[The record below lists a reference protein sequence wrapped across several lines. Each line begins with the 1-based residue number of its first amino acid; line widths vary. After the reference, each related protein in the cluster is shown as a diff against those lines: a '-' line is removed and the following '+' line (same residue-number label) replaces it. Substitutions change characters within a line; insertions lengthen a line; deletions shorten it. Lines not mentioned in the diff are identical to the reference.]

1 VFERFTDE
9 ARRVVVLSQEESR
22 LLEHDHIGTHHLL
35 LGLIHEGDGAAA
47 QALAEIGVTLDG
59 ARGQVERIV
68 GRGSSGPVSGHI
80 PFTPGAKKA
89 LEQSLREALQLGH
102 NYIGT
107 EHVLLGLLRTDDDPV
122 VGEVLAGLGTDAGAV
137 EQQLVQIIARTRPES
152 IRAMTTA
159 APAPPFSPEL
169 TAVIGEAC
177 AAAKAAG
184 ATSVKPEHLFDAAAR
199 WPDGAAARMV
209 RARGSERASRLLRR
223 RGRAAATR
231 RDEPPEQTDEAVADE
246 PDEGEG

>member
-22 LLEHDHIGTHHLL
+22 LLDHDHIGTHHLL

-47 QALAEIGVTLDG
+47 QALAALGVTLDG

-89 LEQSLREALQLGH
+89 LELSLREALQLGH

-107 EHVLLGLLRTDDDPV
+107 EHVLLGLLRTDDPV
-122 VGEVLAGLGTDAGAV
+122 VGEVLVGLGTDGAAV
-137 EQQLVQIIARTRPES
+137 DHQLVQIIARTRPES

-184 ATSVKPEHLFDAAAR
+184 ASSVKPEHLFDAAAR

-231 RDEPPEQTDEAVADE
+231 RDEPSGQTDESVADE

>member
-22 LLEHDHIGTHHLL
+22 LLDHDHIGTHHLL

-47 QALAEIGVTLDG
+47 QALAALGVTLDG

-89 LEQSLREALQLGH
+89 LELSLREALQLGH

-107 EHVLLGLLRTDDDPV
+107 EHVLLGLLRTDDPA
-122 VGEVLAGLGTDAGAV
+122 VGEVLVGLGTDGAAV
-137 EQQLVQIIARTRPES
+137 DHQLVQIIARTRPES

-184 ATSVKPEHLFDAAAR
+184 ASSVKPEHLFDAAAR

-209 RARGSERASRLLRR
+209 RARGSEKASRLLRR

-231 RDEPPEQTDEAVADE
+231 RDEPSEQTDESVADE